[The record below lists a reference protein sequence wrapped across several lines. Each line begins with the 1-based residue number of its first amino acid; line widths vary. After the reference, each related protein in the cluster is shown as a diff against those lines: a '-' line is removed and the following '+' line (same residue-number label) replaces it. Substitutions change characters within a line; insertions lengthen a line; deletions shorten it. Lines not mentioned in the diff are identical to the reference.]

1 MEMKTLLKMSVN
13 SGLKYNLTGEK
24 GGEKTLLIDLCLPD
38 ESGARKKV
46 PEARYDV
53 MLKYLER
60 MGKPF
65 EYAANGTC
73 LKIIV

>member
-46 PEARYDV
+46 PESRYSI
-53 MLKYLER
+53 MLSYLER

-65 EYAANGTC
+65 EYTANGTC
-73 LKIIV
+73 LKVIV